1 VVLDDDGADADAEP
15 DFELVA
21 DPVEDGGFVEDAGRE
36 GAVVVVVVRG
46 VVVVTVVVETA
57 ELDETALLD
66 EPEGAEPVL
75 EVLEAEPVPLLEL
88 ERQLVEPPVATV
100 IGAEFS
106 LRPVM
111 SLMVK
116 RSSSPAGAW
125 SIQVIEVFV
134 RPVNW
139 ITGVV
144 GSTVLSSTLTM

>member
-1 VVLDDDGADADAEP
+1 LDDDGADADAEP

-21 DPVEDGGFVEDAGRE
+21 DPVEDGGFVDDAGRE

-46 VVVVTVVVETA
+46 AVEVTVVVEVETS
-57 ELDETALLD
+57 EVDEAALLD
-66 EPEGAEPVL
+66 VPEGAEP
-75 EVLEAEPVPLLEL
+75 VLEAEPVPLLEL
-88 ERQLVEPPVATV
+88 ELERQLVEPPVPTV

-106 LRPVM
+106 VRPVW

-116 RSSSPAGAW
+116 RRSSPAGAW

-139 ITGVV
+139 ISGVD